1 MLSVRKPARHSK
13 GTRRRFSYGIQ
24 IAQKEEGTLTISLRS
39 IKMLMQSAAPEIPI
53 SDEAAKML
61 KVHLEEH
68 GHSLAE
74 QASRIQQRENE
85 LRKTIG
91 ERLKKRL
98 SAKHMRMAIDGKFV
112 ESGENQR

>member
-1 MLSVRKPARHSK
+1 M
-13 GTRRRFSYGIQ
+13 
-24 IAQKEEGTLTISLRS
+24 TISLRS
-39 IKMLMQSAAPEIPI
+39 IKMIMQNAAPEIPI
-53 SDEAAKML
+53 SDEAAKIL

-68 GHSLAE
+68 GRSLAE

-98 SAKHMRMAIDGKFV
+98 SGKHMKMAIEGKYAR
-112 ESGENQR
+112 ERDDEA